1 MSEHPTSP
9 DAAPPVMNSLEASPR
24 KRTPWLLL
32 PALLLPLMVVLF
44 LFNPAQNS
52 FYPFCVFSKLTG
64 LQCPGCG
71 GLRAAHQLLHGN
83 VLTAFRF
90 NPLVVGALPI
100 VLFLLVRRWVRG
112 PGRPVSARTMA
123 VWAWIA
129 FAVLTVFGILRN
141 LPIEFFQLSAG

>member
-1 MSEHPTSP
+1 
-9 DAAPPVMNSLEASPR
+9 MNSPGASPR
-24 KRTPWLLL
+24 ARMLWLLL
-32 PALLLPLMVVLF
+32 PLLLLPVLAL
-44 LFNPAQNS
+44 LFVYNPAQNS

-83 VLTAFRF
+83 FLTAFRF

-112 PGRPVSARTMA
+112 PGRPVSSRAMA

-129 FAVLTVFGILRN
+129 FAVLTAFWIVRN
-141 LPIEFFQLSAG
+141 LPIEFFQLPAN